1 MLRSAAVKNNGLVTR
16 LSWSTVEMIEIV
28 RAQGPA
34 RSFRYAGGYGPFK
47 NLKHPFVVSHDI
59 LTRQR
64 RSRLFSRSQW
74 FSHCSGKR
82 SGTLEQTV
90 QPPAD
95 YWVY

>member
-1 MLRSAAVKNNGLVTR
+1 MLRRAAVINCGLVPKF
-16 LSWSTVEMIEIV
+16 SWSTGEMSDIDRV
-28 RAQGPA
+28 QGPA